1 MRIFLCLLLSLLACV
16 SGQKKASVS
25 DVNYADTL
33 RQGIQGKVL
42 WLEGNLM
49 PTIVEDSQKIEAD
62 QGTPVER
69 TVCIYQLTHQNQATL
84 TEGFYTD
91 INSKLIKKVATGEDG
106 QFQVY
111 LEPGRYSVFVEEPQ
125 GLYANLFDGQGYIQP
140 VTVIKD
146 SVSQITL
153 KVDYKAVY

>member
-1 MRIFLCLLLSLLACV
+1 M

-25 DVNYADTL
+25 DVNYVDTL